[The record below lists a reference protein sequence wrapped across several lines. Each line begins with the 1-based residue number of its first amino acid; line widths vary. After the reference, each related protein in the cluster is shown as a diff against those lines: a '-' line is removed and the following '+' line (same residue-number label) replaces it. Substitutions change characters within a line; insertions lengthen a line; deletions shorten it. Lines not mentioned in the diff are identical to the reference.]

1 MDAKTELCCLI
12 GNPVGHSL
20 SPLIH
25 NTLASR
31 MGINMAY
38 TAFCV
43 EDADVGAAVKGAY
56 ALGIKGMN
64 VTVPHKLAVMNSLV
78 ETDSLA
84 AKIGAVNTLVR
95 ANGGYKGYNTDII
108 GLDRELREA
117 GIQIEGNS
125 VIILGAGGASRA
137 ITYLCADRGA
147 KRIWLLNRT
156 LAKAEELAAE
166 VNSYFGD
173 VVMPIALN
181 DYGKIPAGKYPV
193 IQTTSAGLH
202 PNTDELPIEDDA
214 FYELVL
220 AGVDI
225 IFNPAATAFMKK
237 CAAHGAPAYNGLKM
251 LLYQGIAAFELWNGV
266 TVEKSLADEVLSLM
280 EKALFE

>member
-12 GNPVGHSL
+12 GRPVEHSL

-64 VTVPHKLAVMNSLV
+64 VTVPHKLAVMESLV

-95 ANGGYKGYNTDII
+95 ADGGYKGYNTDII
-108 GLDRELREA
+108 GLDRELFEA
-117 GIQIEGNS
+117 GIQIDGNS

-156 LAKAEELAAE
+156 AGRAEELASE
-166 VNSYFGD
+166 VNSCFGE
-173 VVMPIALN
+173 VVVPMALS
-181 DYGKIPAGKYPV
+181 DYGKIPSGKYPV
-193 IQTTSAGLH
+193 IQTTSAGLY
-202 PNTDELPIEDDA
+202 PNTDVLPIEDDA
-214 FYELVL
+214 FYELVS

-225 IFNPAATAFMKK
+225 IFNPAVTAFMKK
-237 CAAHGAPAYNGLKM
+237 CAGHGAPAYNGLKM

-266 TVEKSLADEVLSLM
+266 KVEQPLADEVLSLM